1 MRAAPVPVYCKMG
14 PFDDFPFD
22 DFGAGCGGMATIEEA
37 YAVAIDHHQAGR
49 LDEAAI
55 IYQRILDADPEQA
68 HASHLLGI
76 VAGQR
81 GRHAEAVALIGAAVA
96 RDGLNTDFLGNLG
109 AALKAAGRY
118 DEAIRHFARALALEP
133 AARGVPGNLGS
144 ALAADGRIGAAVPWL
159 GRAAAL
165 DPAHFETLLN
175 LGIALRDAG
184 RFDEAETALETA
196 KSLRPDHPH
205 PVCEL
210 AVLKLA
216 LGDFERGL
224 ALYERRWDYTGQ
236 TAAVSGKPV
245 WRGEEIAGKTILL
258 YYEQGLG
265 DTLQFVRY
273 APLLADRGA
282 RVLLI
287 VQPELRR
294 LLASVRGIDHL
305 ATYDDAAGLPDFD
318 LCCPLMSLPFAFAT
332 RIDGIPAGKPYITPP
347 PDLAAAWV
355 ERLGWSQTGESADKR
370 PVRVGFVWSG
380 NPRRHDPTSHAMDR
394 RRSVPFALMEPLLS
408 VPGIEAVSLQVG
420 DAAEQARAAIAAGLL
435 IDPMASATDF
445 ADTAAIAAHLDLVI
459 TVDTSVAHLA
469 AAIGRPVWMLSR
481 SNACWRWFRGR
492 DDSPWYPT
500 MRLYRQDSPG
510 DWGPVMA
517 RVGHDLAAAAA
528 RDQNCA
534 EAVSRKARPG

>member
-1 MRAAPVPVYCKMG
+1 
-14 PFDDFPFD
+14 
-22 DFGAGCGGMATIEEA
+22 MATIEEA

-68 HASHLLGI
+68 HAAHLLGI

-81 GRHAEAVALIGAAVA
+81 GRSAEAVALIAAAVA
-96 RDGLNTDFLGNLG
+96 KDGLNTDFLGNLG
-109 AALKAAGRY
+109 AALKAAGRC

-133 AARGVPGNLGS
+133 AARGVPGNLGA
-144 ALAADGRIGAAVPWL
+144 ALAADGRIGEAVPWL
-159 GRAAAL
+159 ERAAAL
-165 DPAHFETLLN
+165 DPSQFETLLN

-184 RFDEAETALETA
+184 RFDEAEAALETA
-196 KSLRPDHPH
+196 KALRPDHPH

-216 LGDFERGL
+216 LGAFEEGL

-236 TAAVSGKPV
+236 SAAVSGKPV
-245 WRGEEIAGKTILL
+245 WRGEDIAGRTILV

-294 LLASVRGIDHL
+294 LLASVRGIDRL
-305 ATYDDAAGLPDFD
+305 VTYDEVAGLPNFD
-318 LCCPLMSLPFAFAT
+318 LCCPLMSLPFAFGT
-332 RIDGIPAGKPYITPP
+332 RVGGIPSGGPYITPL
-347 PDLAAAWV
+347 PDLVAAWA
-355 ERLGWSQTGESADKR
+355 ERLGWGRTGDPAGKR
-370 PVRVGFVWSG
+370 PLRVGFVWSG

-394 RRSVPFALMEPLLS
+394 RRSLPFALMEPLLS

-420 DAAEQARAAIAAGLL
+420 EAEQQARAAIAAGRLT
-435 IDPMASATDF
+435 DPMAGVTDF

-481 SNACWRWFRGR
+481 ADACWRWLRGR

-517 RVGHDLAAAAA
+517 RLRHDLVASAAAWG
-528 RDQNCA
+528 QNCA
-534 EAVSRKARPG
+534 EALSRKARPGW

>member
-1 MRAAPVPVYCKMG
+1 
-14 PFDDFPFD
+14 
-22 DFGAGCGGMATIEEA
+22 MATIEEA

-49 LDEAAI
+49 LEEAAI
-55 IYQRILDADPEQA
+55 IYQRILDVDPEQA

-81 GRHAEAVALIGAAVA
+81 GRPAEAVALIAAAVA
-96 RDGLNTDFLGNLG
+96 RDGSNTDFLGNLG
-109 AALKAAGRY
+109 AALKAAGRH

-144 ALAADGRIGAAVPWL
+144 ALAADDRIGDAVSWL

-165 DPAHFETLLN
+165 DPSHFETLLN

-184 RFDEAETALETA
+184 RFDAAETALETA

-216 LGDFERGL
+216 LGDLEEGL

-236 TAAVSGKPV
+236 SAAVSGKPV
-245 WRGEEIAGKTILL
+245 WRGEGIAGKTILL

-294 LLASVRGIDHL
+294 LLASVRGIDRL
-305 ATYDDAAGLPDFD
+305 ATYDDADGLPGFD
-318 LCCPLMSLPFAFAT
+318 LCCPLMSLPFAFGT
-332 RIDGIPAGKPYITPP
+332 RIDAIPSGAPYITPP
-347 PDLAAAWV
+347 PDLVAGWA
-355 ERLGWSQTGESADKR
+355 ERLGWSRSGESTGSR
-370 PVRVGFVWSG
+370 PLRVGFVWSG

-420 DAAEQARAAIAAGLL
+420 EAAEQARAAVAAGRLS
-435 IDPMASATDF
+435 DPMAGVTDF

-469 AAIGRPVWMLSR
+469 AAMGRPVWMLSR
-481 SNACWRWFRGR
+481 CDACWRWFRGR

-510 DWGPVMA
+510 DWAPVMA
-517 RVGHDLAAAAA
+517 RVGHDLAAATA

-534 EAVSRKARPG
+534 EALSRKARPGW